1 MMKKRI
7 AAGIAALLMTFAAA
21 PAPEIAEF
29 LPLAA
34 PITAQAATYTVY
46 SNDRLLT
53 ATLDTT
59 KMTILLVPTS
69 SYFSSSTSATSLS
82 FNFSGYKTELFNSLK
97 AKDSSVD
104 LSKCKV
110 ILNPPSSTYFST
122 TVKNLESVTF
132 NDGFINEVGTS
143 MFSACAKLKYATF
156 GSSITSIGKMAFAN
170 CSVFV
175 GSTSG
180 VLQLNNVT
188 NIDDGAF
195 AGSGIKSIDFNG
207 KTTTIGSTA
216 FGGCNSLTTLS
227 LPASLTSIGQ
237 RAFMSCNALTSVKFA
252 DNSNISLIGQEAFWN
267 DKVLK
272 TIDFGKGTKVKSIN
286 TGAFQDDVALT
297 QMIVDG
303 NTSNNSLPNGL
314 GYMGVKLFNGCT
326 SLKNMTIPSNIKQ
339 LPNYTF
345 NGCTGLNT
353 VWFGNETASNSNCA
367 VIGSSAFINC
377 SSLTAVTLPAACTTI
392 ASNAFQNCTSLE
404 KLVVSDDLKYLDGN
418 TVFTDNVETY
428 TYKRTEDTST
438 SDAYDYS
445 SGNTFAGC
453 TKLAIYPRADMTK
466 AASSWSSYKNKIN
479 LPSGV
484 ECIPVGCFQG
494 DTGITSVTVGN
505 IKAVSGTAFKG
516 CTALQTLSPIG
527 AAVEAET
534 LCFPASCTNIQ
545 ASAFYNDLKFK
556 YIKIVGKGTAALDSN
571 GTNKYSGNLVNLLT
585 FGTLTPISNCTVTLS
600 GTSFEYTGSAIQPT
614 VTVKNG
620 STTLV
625 NGTDYSISYSNNT
638 NIGTAT
644 VTITGKGKYSGSTSK
659 TFTITAKKISG
670 CTMTLS
676 SSSFTYTG
684 SAIQP
689 TVTIKNGS
697 TTLVN
702 GTDYTLSYSNN
713 TNVGT
718 ATVTATG
725 KGKYTGTVS
734 KTFTITANSISSC
747 TVTLSGTSFEYTGS
761 AIQPTVTVKNGSTT
775 LVNGTD
781 YSVSYSNNTNIG
793 TATVTITGK
802 GKYSGSTSKTFTIT
816 AKKISGCT
824 MTLSSSSFT
833 YTGSAIQP
841 TVTIKNGSTTLV
853 NGTDYTLSYSNNTN
867 VGTATVTATGKGKYT
882 GTISKTF
889 TISAKSA
896 TNINGCT
903 MTLSGTSFEYTG
915 SAIQP
920 TVTIKNG
927 STTLVN
933 GTDYTLSYSN
943 NTNVGTATVTATGK
957 GNYTGTISKT
967 FTITAK
973 KISGCTMTLSSSS
986 FTYTGSAIQP
996 TVTIKNGSTT
1006 LVNGTDYTLSYSN
1019 NTNVGTATVT
1029 ATGKGKYTGTI
1040 SKTFTISAKSATNI
1054 NGCTMILSG
1063 TSFEYTGSAIQPTV
1077 TIKNGSTTLVN
1088 GTDYSVSY
1096 SSNTNV
1102 GTATVTATGKGNY
1115 TGTISKTFTI
1125 TAKKISDCTM
1135 TLSATSFD
1143 YTGSAIQPTVTV
1155 KNGSTTLVNGT
1166 DYTLSYSNNTNIGT
1180 ATVTAT
1186 GKGKYTGTISKT
1198 FTIGMKNIDTCTMT
1212 LSATSF
1218 TYTGS
1223 AIQPTVTIKNG
1234 STTLVNGT
1242 DYTLSYSNN
1251 IKAGT
1256 ATVTASGKGKYG
1268 GSLSKTFTISAKKIS
1283 SCTISLN
1290 ASSFKYTGY
1299 AIQPTVTLK
1308 DGNTTLV
1315 NGTDYTLTFSNNI
1328 GVGIATVVASG
1339 KGNYSGSISKTFT
1352 IGSNSISDCTMT
1364 ISPTSFDYTGYAIQP
1379 TVTIK
1384 NGSTA
1389 LVNGTD
1395 YTLSYS
1401 NNTKVGTAT
1410 VTAAGK
1416 GIYSGTVSKTYTIK
1430 AKDINSCTMTLSA
1443 SSFDYTGSQIKPD
1456 VTIKFGS
1463 STLVN
1468 GTDYTLSYSNNTN
1481 AGTAKVVATG
1491 KGNFSGSITKEFT
1504 IGLRN
1509 LGSCTMTLQ
1518 AASFEYT
1525 GSQIKPDVTIKD
1537 GSTTLVSGTDYTL
1550 SYQNNTNIG
1559 TATVTATGKGKYG
1572 GTLSK
1577 TFIIKSANVAGITMT
1592 LPNDTFAYTG
1602 SAIEPEVVI
1611 KKGDVTLVNGTDY
1624 TLSYQNNTEVGTATV
1639 IATGMGRYSG
1649 TLTENFYITVRDIS
1663 ELTISFSESTIEYT
1677 GTEIRPDVT
1686 ITNGSETLIYGVD
1699 YTISFSN
1706 NVNIGTA
1713 FVTAEGMG
1721 RYSGKLQKSF
1731 LITVKNL
1738 ERCSISIASEDY
1750 KYTGVAVEP
1759 EVTVM
1764 NGDTVLTEGVDYIV
1778 SYYNN
1783 MGVGTGK
1790 ITVKGKGVYNG
1801 TVSLE
1806 FGIAEGEQGGDEPN
1820 EPQQSMLGDI
1830 NGDGKINVTDV
1841 AKLAAH
1847 IKGIKQITDDRF
1859 IAADINGDGKLN
1871 VTDVAKLAAHVKGI
1885 KFLK

>member
-761 AIQPTVTVKNGSTT
+761 AIQPTVTV
-775 LVNGTD
+775 
-781 YSVSYSNNTNIG
+781 
-793 TATVTITGK
+793 
-802 GKYSGSTSKTFTIT
+802 
-816 AKKISGCT
+816 
-824 MTLSSSSFT
+824 
-833 YTGSAIQP
+833 
-841 TVTIKNGSTTLV
+841 
-853 NGTDYTLSYSNNTN
+853 
-867 VGTATVTATGKGKYT
+867 
-882 GTISKTF
+882 
-889 TISAKSA
+889 
-896 TNINGCT
+896 
-903 MTLSGTSFEYTG
+903 
-915 SAIQP
+915 
-920 TVTIKNG
+920 
-927 STTLVN
+927 
-933 GTDYTLSYSN
+933 
-943 NTNVGTATVTATGK
+943 
-957 GNYTGTISKT
+957 
-967 FTITAK
+967 
-973 KISGCTMTLSSSS
+973 
-986 FTYTGSAIQP
+986 
-996 TVTIKNGSTT
+996 
-1006 LVNGTDYTLSYSN
+1006 
-1019 NTNVGTATVT
+1019 
-1029 ATGKGKYTGTI
+1029 
-1040 SKTFTISAKSATNI
+1040 
-1054 NGCTMILSG
+1054 
-1063 TSFEYTGSAIQPTV
+1063 
-1077 TIKNGSTTLVN
+1077 KNGSTTLVN

>member
-1 MMKKRI
+1 MKKRI

-46 SNDRLLT
+46 SNDKLLT
-53 ATLDTT
+53 ATLDTA
-59 KMTILLVPTS
+59 KSTITLKPLS
-69 SYFSSSTSATSLS
+69 SYYSGKTSSTSFS
-82 FNFSGYKTELFNSLK
+82 FDFSGYKTELFNSLK

-110 ILNPPSSTYFST
+110 ILEPPSQTYFST
-122 TVKNLESVTF
+122 SMQNLESVTF
-132 NDGFINEVGTS
+132 NDGFINEVGAY
-143 MFSACAKLKYATF
+143 MFFKCPKLKYATF
-156 GSSITSIGKMAFAN
+156 GSSVTSIGLDAFAN
-170 CSVFV
+170 CSAFL
-175 GSTSG
+175 GSSSG
-180 VLQLNNVT
+180 ALQLNSIT
-188 NIDDGAF
+188 EIGDGAF
-195 AGSGIKSIDFNG
+195 ASCAFKSISFNSST
-207 KTTTIGSTA
+207 KTIGKIA
-216 FGGCNSLTTLS
+216 FAGCNSLTSVTF
-227 LPASLTSIGQ
+227 PASLTSIEMQ
-237 RAFMSCNALTSVKFA
+237 AFMSCNALTSVKFA
-252 DNSNISLIGQEAFWN
+252 DNTNLSLIGQQAFWN

-286 TGAFQDDVALT
+286 TGAFQEDTALT

-314 GYMGVKLFNGCT
+314 NYLGVKAFYGDT
-326 SLKNMTIPSNIKQ
+326 SLKNMTIPSTLKR
-339 LPNYTF
+339 LPNNAFT
-345 NGCTGLNT
+345 GCTALT
-353 VWFGNETASNSNCA
+353 SVWFGNEQGTSSTCDTIGTAAFSNCSA
-367 VIGSSAFINC
+367 LTSVI
-377 SSLTAVTLPAACTTI
+377 LPASCTTI

-404 KLVVSDDLKYLDGN
+404 KLVVSDKLKYIDGN
-418 TVFTDNVETY
+418 TVFTDTSETFAHN
-428 TYKRTEDTST
+428 RIEDSST

-466 AASSWSSYKNKIN
+466 AESSWSSYKNKIN
-479 LPSGV
+479 LPSTV
-484 ECIPVGCFQG
+484 EVIPSGCFQG
-494 DTGITSVTVGN
+494 DTGITAVTVGN

-516 CTALQTLSPIG
+516 CSALQTLSPIG

-625 NGTDYSISYSNNT
+625 NGTNYSVSYSNNT

-644 VTITGKGKYSGSTSK
+644 VTITGKGMYSGSTSK

-676 SSSFTYTG
+676 ASSFTYTG

-713 TNVGT
+713 TAVGT

-725 KGKYTGTVS
+725 KGKYTGTLS

-802 GKYSGSTSKTFTIT
+802 GKYTGSASKSFTIT
-816 AKKISGCT
+816 AKKLSNCS
-824 MTLSSSSFT
+824 MTLSGTSFT

-853 NGTDYTLSYSNNTN
+853 NGTDYTLSYSNNTA

-882 GTISKTF
+882 GTLSKTF
-889 TISAKSA
+889 TISAKNA

-903 MTLSGTSFEYTG
+903 ITLSGTSFEYTG

-973 KISGCTMTLSSSS
+973 KISGCTMTLSGTN

-1029 ATGKGKYTGTI
+1029 ATGKGKYTGTL
-1040 SKTFTISAKSATNI
+1040 SKTFTISAKNATNI
-1054 NGCTMILSG
+1054 NGCTMTLSG
-1063 TSFEYTGSAIQPTV
+1063 TSFEYTGSAIQPAVTV
-1077 TIKNGSTTLVN
+1077 KNGSTTLVN
-1088 GTDYSVSY
+1088 GTDYTLSY
-1096 SSNTNV
+1096 SNNTNV

-1115 TGTISKTFTI
+1115 SGTISKTFTI

-1143 YTGSAIQPTVTV
+1143 YTGSAIKPTVTI
-1155 KNGSTTLVNGT
+1155 KSGSTTLVNGT
-1166 DYTLSYSNNTNIGT
+1166 DYSLSYSNNTNVGT

-1186 GKGKYTGTISKT
+1186 GKGKYTGTISRT
-1198 FTIGMKNIDTCTMT
+1198 FTIGMKNIDTCTIT

-1223 AIQPTVTIKNG
+1223 AIQPAVTVKNG
-1234 STTLVNGT
+1234 STTLT
-1242 DYTLSYSNN
+1242 
-1251 IKAGT
+1251 
-1256 ATVTASGKGKYG
+1256 
-1268 GSLSKTFTISAKKIS
+1268 
-1283 SCTISLN
+1283 
-1290 ASSFKYTGY
+1290 
-1299 AIQPTVTLK
+1299 
-1308 DGNTTLV
+1308 
-1315 NGTDYTLTFSNNI
+1315 
-1328 GVGIATVVASG
+1328 
-1339 KGNYSGSISKTFT
+1339 
-1352 IGSNSISDCTMT
+1352 
-1364 ISPTSFDYTGYAIQP
+1364 
-1379 TVTIK
+1379 
-1384 NGSTA
+1384 
-1389 LVNGTD
+1389 
-1395 YTLSYS
+1395 
-1401 NNTKVGTAT
+1401 
-1410 VTAAGK
+1410 
-1416 GIYSGTVSKTYTIK
+1416 
-1430 AKDINSCTMTLSA
+1430 
-1443 SSFDYTGSQIKPD
+1443 
-1456 VTIKFGS
+1456 
-1463 STLVN
+1463 N

-1481 AGTAKVVATG
+1481 AGTAT
-1491 KGNFSGSITKEFT
+1491 
-1504 IGLRN
+1504 
-1509 LGSCTMTLQ
+1509 
-1518 AASFEYT
+1518 
-1525 GSQIKPDVTIKD
+1525 VTI
-1537 GSTTLVSGTDYTL
+1537 S
-1550 SYQNNTNIG
+1550 
-1559 TATVTATGKGKYG
+1559 GKGKYG
-1572 GTLSK
+1572 GSLAK
-1577 TFIIKSANVAGITMT
+1577 TFTISPKSISSCTMT
-1592 LPNDTFAYTG
+1592 LSGTTFNYTG
-1602 SAIEPEVVI
+1602 SAIQPTVTV
-1611 KKGDVTLVNGTDY
+1611 KSGSTTLVNGTDY
-1624 TLSYQNNTEVGTATV
+1624 TLTYSNNTNIGTASVTATGKGNYSGTVSKTFTINANNINICTMTLSQTSLEYTGSAIQPAVSIKNGSATLVKGTDYTVAYSNNTNVGTATVTATGIGKYSGTISKTFTITPKDISSCTMTLSAYAFDYTGSAIKPDVIVKNGSTTLVNGTDYTISYSGNTSVGTAKVTVSGKGKYKGTLTSEFTIGLKNLGSCTMKLSGTMFDYTGSAIKPEVIVKNGSTVLTNGTDYTLTYENNVEIGIATVTATGKGTYGGTLTARFRIGTIALENCDMTLSADAFEYTGSPLKPTVTITSESKTLVNGTDFTLAYSNNTDVGTATVTVTGIGKYSGTVTLDYYIATKSISGMKMKLSTYSADYTGLPIEPEVTIKSGSKTLVEGTDYTLGYINNIGAGTATV
-1639 IATGMGRYSG
+1639 IATGIGNYVD
-1649 TLTENFYITVRDIS
+1649 TLSMDF
-1663 ELTISFSESTIEYT
+1663 
-1677 GTEIRPDVT
+1677 T
-1686 ITNGSETLIYGVD
+1686 ITGGPADEPGQPGEPSEPT
-1699 YTISFSN
+1699 
-1706 NVNIGTA
+1706 
-1713 FVTAEGMG
+1713 
-1721 RYSGKLQKSF
+1721 
-1731 LITVKNL
+1731 
-1738 ERCSISIASEDY
+1738 
-1750 KYTGVAVEP
+1750 EP
-1759 EVTVM
+1759 GEPSTFMLGDV
-1764 NGDTVLTEGVDYIV
+1764 NGD
-1778 SYYNN
+1778 
-1783 MGVGTGK
+1783 GK
-1790 ITVKGKGVYNG
+1790 INVTDIAKIAAHVKGIKQMPEEY
-1801 TVSLE
+1801 L
-1806 FGIAEGEQGGDEPN
+1806 AAA
-1820 EPQQSMLGDI
+1820 DI
-1830 NGDGKINVTDV
+1830 NGDGKINVTDI
-1841 AKLAAH
+1841 AK
-1847 IKGIKQITDDRF
+1847 I
-1859 IAADINGDGKLN
+1859 
-1871 VTDVAKLAAHVKGI
+1871 AAHVKGI
-1885 KFLK
+1885 KIIK